1 MTLRRWLAEPLLHF
15 LAAGAAIFLLTGGS
29 ASRGSDT
36 RTIRLSREELLNFA
50 QARAQVYAAP
60 AFSRLLETLPAEERR
75 ELIHDAALQEALYRE
90 GEAIAV
96 ARADPLIRQ
105 RIVQQ
110 MRWMIMDEAA
120 GDATV
125 SDAEIAQYYDAHRQD
140 YRLPSAASFTHVFF
154 STAEHGPAAERLA
167 RTELL
172 RLRRE
177 RVPFERAARHGE
189 RFLYQT
195 NYIGSDPRLIASHFG
210 DELAHELFAA
220 QAGAEWQGPLRS
232 DHGWHLVLL
241 RERTGETLPPL
252 AAVRD
257 RVRDDALAA
266 RRAGLA
272 SAAFDR
278 LLATYRI
285 ELEPGIGP

>member
-15 LAAGAAIFLLTGGS
+15 LVAGVAIFLLSGGS
-29 ASRGSDT
+29 ASRGSDA
-36 RTIRLSREELLNFA
+36 RTIRLGREELLNFA

-60 AFSRLLETLPAEERR
+60 AFSRLLETLPAQERR
-75 ELIHDAALQEALYRE
+75 QLIHDAALQEALYRE

-110 MRWMIMDEAA
+110 MRWLIMDEAA

-125 SDAEIAQYYDAHRQD
+125 SDAEIADYYGAHQQD
-140 YRLPSAASFTHVFF
+140 YRLSPTASFTHVFF
-154 STAEHGPAAERLA
+154 STAEHGPAAEQLA
-167 RTELL
+167 RTAL
-172 RLRRE
+172 RTLRRE
-177 RVPFERAARHGE
+177 RVPFEQAGRHGE

-195 NYIGSDPRLIASHFG
+195 NYIGSDQRLIAGHFG
-210 DELAHELFAA
+210 DALARELFAA
-220 QAGAEWQGPLRS
+220 QAGAEWQGPMRS

-272 SAAFDR
+272 DAAFER

-285 ELEPGIGP
+285 ELEPGLGP